1 MAYIINGV
9 TLTRGVAYEKN
20 QFGITFPESRHTE
33 AHVGVNRISFF
44 TMNNAQGYKNKDQ
57 EDGFVYETGSG
68 QPVPKGIKSKAVRH
82 IFVREND
89 VGAFTYRGKS
99 NYEMYHSDRQN
110 KAYYEEC
117 VPPQTRLYR

>member
-9 TLTRGVAYEKN
+9 TLTRGVAYTRKKL
-20 QFGITFPESRHTE
+20 GITYPESLHTGTY
-33 AHVGVNRISFF
+33 VGGNRLSFF
-44 TMNNAQGYKNKDQ
+44 TMNNAQGYKNEDQ
-57 EDGFVYETGSG
+57 EDGFVYELGSG
-68 QPVPKGIKSKAVRH
+68 QPVPKGIQSKAVGH

-99 NYEMYHSDRQN
+99 CYEMYYSDRQN
-110 KAYYEEC
+110 KVYYEEC